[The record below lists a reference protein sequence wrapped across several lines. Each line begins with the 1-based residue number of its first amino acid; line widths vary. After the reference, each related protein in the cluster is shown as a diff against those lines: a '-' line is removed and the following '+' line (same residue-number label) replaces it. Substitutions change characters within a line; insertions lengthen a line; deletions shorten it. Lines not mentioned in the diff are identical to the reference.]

1 MKIQFYGCSYS
12 DGGGM
17 DTKEY
22 YDYIRNEE
30 WVKEYPKETLFDRD
44 GFDNDFKDYFRY
56 SDVIKREL
64 NCEIKNHS
72 CTGNNNQH
80 IFDTL
85 MNELENNIGDIH
97 IVQWSHFWRQKLWYE
112 KTKKFYRLSGFQQDT
127 VAFEENTDFDYECK
141 DIHNIFNQWLEH
153 HFNEEYEIQKVV
165 NYTKLLT
172 SYSDNKNIPIYFITF
187 DILPYKNEKF
197 IDFHNKLNL
206 NGLSNYCNVKGT
218 NYTIRTYTK
227 DKIMDGHLSHVGNKM
242 VAEKIINKLK
252 QDELL

>member
-1 MKIQFYGCSYS
+1 MMIQFYGCSYS

-22 YDYIRNEE
+22 HDYVKNED
-30 WVKEYPKETLFDRD
+30 WAKKYPKKTFFDRD
-44 GFDNDFKDYFRY
+44 GFDVEFKNYFRY

-64 NCEIKNHS
+64 NCEIKNNS

-112 KTKKFYRLSGFQQDT
+112 KNKKFYRLSGFQQDT
-127 VAFEENTDFDYECK
+127 VAFEENTDNDDCK
-141 DIHNIFNQWLEH
+141 DIHNIFNQYIEH

-165 NYTKLLT
+165 NYIKLLT
-172 SYSDNKNIPIYFITF
+172 SYSNNKNIPIYFMTF
-187 DILPYKNEKF
+187 DMLPYKNEKF
-197 IDFHNKLNL
+197 INFHDKLNL
-206 NGLSNYCNVKGT
+206 NTLANQD
-218 NYTIRTYTK
+218 TIEKYTK
-227 DKIMDGHLSHVGNKM
+227 DKIIDGHLSHAGNNM

>member
-1 MKIQFYGCSYS
+1 MMIQFYGCSYS

-22 YDYIRNEE
+22 HDYVKNED
-30 WVKEYPKETLFDRD
+30 WAKKYPKKTFFDRD
-44 GFDNDFKDYFRY
+44 GFDIEFKNYFRY

-64 NCEIKNHS
+64 NCEIKNNS

-112 KTKKFYRLSGFQQDT
+112 KNKKFYRLSGFEKDS
-127 VAFEENTDFDYECK
+127 VAFEENNDNAVYG
-141 DIHNIFNQWLEH
+141 DITKFHNQWIQH
-153 HFNEEYEIQKVV
+153 HFNEEYEKRKVV

-172 SYSDNKNIPIYFITF
+172 SYSNEKNIPIYFISF
-187 DILPYKNEKF
+187 DVLPYKNEKF
-197 IDFHNKLNL
+197 IHFHDKLNL
-206 NGLSNYCNVKGT
+206 NGLSNYCNTNGT
-218 NYTIRTYTK
+218 NYTIQRYTK
-227 DKIMDGHLSHVGNKM
+227 NKIMDGHLSHVGNKM
-242 VAEKIINKLK
+242 VAQKIINKLK

>member
-1 MKIQFYGCSYS
+1 MIQFYGCSYS

-22 YDYIRNEE
+22 HDYVKNED
-30 WVKEYPKETLFDRD
+30 WAKKYPKKTFFDRD
-44 GFDNDFKDYFRY
+44 GFDIEFKNYFRY
-56 SDVIKREL
+56 SDIIKREL
-64 NCEIKNHS
+64 NCEIKNNS

-112 KTKKFYRLSGFQQDT
+112 KNKKFYRLSGFQQDT
-127 VAFEENTDFDYECK
+127 VAFEENTDNDDCK
-141 DIHNIFNQWLEH
+141 DIHNIFNQWIEH

-165 NYTKLLT
+165 NYIKLLT
-172 SYSDNKNIPIYFITF
+172 SYSNDKNIPIYFMTF
-187 DILPYKNEKF
+187 DMLPYKNEKF
-197 IDFHNKLNL
+197 INFHDKLNL
-206 NGLSNYCNVKGT
+206 NTLANQD
-218 NYTIRTYTK
+218 TIQKYTK
-227 DKIMDGHLSHVGNKM
+227 DKIMDGHLSHVGNNM
-242 VAEKIINKLK
+242 IAEKIINKLK

>member
-1 MKIQFYGCSYS
+1 MIQFYGCSYS

-22 YDYIRNEE
+22 HDYVKNED
-30 WVKEYPKETLFDRD
+30 WAKKYPKKTFFDRD
-44 GFDNDFKDYFRY
+44 GFDIEFKNYFRY
-56 SDVIKREL
+56 SDIIKREL
-64 NCEIKNHS
+64 NCEIKNNS

-112 KTKKFYRLSGFQQDT
+112 KNKKFYRLSGFQQDT
-127 VAFEENTDFDYECK
+127 VAFEENTDNDDCK
-141 DIHNIFNQWLEH
+141 DIHNIFNQWIEH

-165 NYTKLLT
+165 NYIKLLT
-172 SYSDNKNIPIYFITF
+172 SYSNDKNIPIYFMTF
-187 DILPYKNEKF
+187 DMLPYKNEKF
-197 IDFHNKLNL
+197 INFHDKLNL
-206 NGLSNYCNVKGT
+206 NTLCNQD
-218 NYTIRTYTK
+218 TIQKYTK
-227 DKIMDGHLSHVGNKM
+227 DKIMDGHLSHVGNNM
-242 VAEKIINKLK
+242 IAEKIINKLK

>member
-1 MKIQFYGCSYS
+1 MMIQFYGCSYS

-22 YDYIRNEE
+22 HDYVKNED
-30 WVKEYPKETLFDRD
+30 WAKKYPKKTFFDRD
-44 GFDNDFKDYFRY
+44 GFDIEFKNYFRY
-56 SDVIKREL
+56 SDIIKREL
-64 NCEIKNHS
+64 NCEIKNNS

-112 KTKKFYRLSGFQQDT
+112 KNKKFYRLSGFQQDT
-127 VAFEENTDFDYECK
+127 VAFEENTDNDDCK
-141 DIHNIFNQWLEH
+141 DIHNIFNQWIEH

-165 NYTKLLT
+165 NYIKLLT
-172 SYSDNKNIPIYFITF
+172 SYSNDKNIPIYFMTF
-187 DILPYKNEKF
+187 DMLPYKNEKF
-197 IDFHNKLNL
+197 INFHDKLNL
-206 NGLSNYCNVKGT
+206 NTLANQD
-218 NYTIRTYTK
+218 TIQKYTK
-227 DKIMDGHLSHVGNKM
+227 DKIMDGHLSHVGNNM
-242 VAEKIINKLK
+242 IAEKIINKLK

>member
-1 MKIQFYGCSYS
+1 MMIQFYGCSYS

-22 YDYIRNEE
+22 HDYVKNED
-30 WVKEYPKETLFDRD
+30 WAKKYPKKTFFDRD
-44 GFDNDFKDYFRY
+44 GFDIEFKNYFRY

-64 NCEIKNHS
+64 NCEIKNNS

-112 KTKKFYRLSGFQQDT
+112 KNKKFYRLSGFQQDT
-127 VAFEENTDFDYECK
+127 VAFEENTDNDDCK
-141 DIHNIFNQWLEH
+141 DIHNIFNQYIEH

-165 NYTKLLT
+165 NYIKLLT
-172 SYSDNKNIPIYFITF
+172 SYSNSKNIPIYFITF
-187 DILPYKNEKF
+187 DMLPYKNEKF
-197 IDFHNKLNL
+197 INFHDKLNL
-206 NGLSNYCNVKGT
+206 NTLANQD
-218 NYTIRTYTK
+218 TIQKYTK
-227 DKIMDGHLSHVGNKM
+227 DKIIDGHLSHAGNNM